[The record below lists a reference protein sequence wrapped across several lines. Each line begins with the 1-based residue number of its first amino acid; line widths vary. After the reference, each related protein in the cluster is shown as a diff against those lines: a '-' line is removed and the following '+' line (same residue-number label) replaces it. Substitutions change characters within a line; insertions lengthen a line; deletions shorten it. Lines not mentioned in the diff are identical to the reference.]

1 MVDFDVYVRQ
11 RHWTRKKRKEQERMM
26 RKGEAHNREFHTMK
40 CAVDTIREV
49 FPKEIKDGTRSS
61 STTDSV

>member
-11 RHWTRKKRKEQERMM
+11 RHWSRKKRKEMERMM
-26 RKGEAHNREFHTMK
+26 NKQPAHNREFHTMK

-49 FPKEIKDGTRSS
+49 FPKEIKEPKESK
-61 STTDSV
+61 